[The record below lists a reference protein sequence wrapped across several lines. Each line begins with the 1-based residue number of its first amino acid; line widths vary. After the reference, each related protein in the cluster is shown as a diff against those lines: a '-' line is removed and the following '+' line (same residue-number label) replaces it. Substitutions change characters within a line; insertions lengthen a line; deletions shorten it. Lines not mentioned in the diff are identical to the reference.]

1 MTATPSALPRLPCA
15 CASLRRAARAVTQAY
30 SDPLRSTGLHAT
42 QFTIL
47 QALEKMGEAGQGR
60 LGEILALDA
69 TTLSR
74 TLKLLEREH
83 WIAIA
88 PGDDR
93 RERRITLTR
102 KGRAEIAR
110 ARPLWEGVQAR
121 LRAALGNSAWSE
133 LFDAADRIARAAQGL

>member
-1 MTATPSALPRLPCA
+1 MTATQSALPRLPCA

-30 SDPLRSTGLHAT
+30 SDSLRSTGLHVT

-47 QALEKMGEAGQGR
+47 QALEKMGEAGQGQ
-60 LGEILALDA
+60 LGEVLALDA

-74 TLKLLEREH
+74 TLKLLERES
-83 WIAIA
+83 WIAIT

-102 KGRAEIAR
+102 KGRAEIER

-121 LRAALGNSAWSE
+121 LRAVLGNSAWNE
-133 LFDAADRIARAAQGL
+133 LFAASDRIARAAQGL